1 MVRRWLIMTALFCA
15 ATVSAQTRYV
25 TDNLSVELRRG
36 PSLEYLILRSLRS
49 GEAVQVLEQDA
60 EAGYSRV
67 RAAGDG
73 TEGWVL
79 TRFLEN
85 EPAARD
91 KLAAAERN
99 LAAARNRVTDLEG
112 QVGELT
118 AKLGGTEQV
127 LEQTEQM
134 QEEASAELADIRQ
147 AAANVIE
154 IREQN
159 DTLRQSLAE
168 REGDVER
175 LQIQNSALR
184 SRDRQNWF
192 VVGACVLLGG
202 ILLGLIAPT
211 LRRRRRTDW

>member
-1 MVRRWLIMTALFCA
+1 MVRRWLLMTALFCA
-15 ATVSAQTRYV
+15 AVANAQTRYV

-36 PSLEYLILRSLRS
+36 PSLEYLILRSLPA

-60 EAGYSRV
+60 ETGYSRV
-67 RAAGDG
+67 RVADG
-73 TEGWVL
+73 GAEGWIL
-79 TRFLEN
+79 TRFLEG

-99 LAAARNRVTDLEG
+99 LAAARNRVAELES
-112 QVGELT
+112 QVSELT
-118 AKLGGTEQV
+118 AKLGGTEQA

-168 REGDVER
+168 RQAEVDR

-184 SRDRQNWF
+184 SRERQNWF
-192 VVGACVLLGG
+192 IVGAGVLLGG
-202 ILLGLIAPT
+202 ILIGLIAPT

>member
-73 TEGWVL
+73 AEGWVL

-168 REGDVER
+168 READVER